1 VTTAA
6 KPPARSLIEVVALT
20 KEYRLGQQRIR
31 ALDDVSLTIGAGEF
45 IAIMGASG
53 SGKSTLLNA
62 IGGLDH
68 PTGGTIHVAGEAVT
82 ALDER
87 GLSRYRRR
95 RVGFVFQKFN
105 LVGAYTA
112 RENVEFPLV
121 FAGVPE
127 ATRRQKAE
135 QALTAVGLGER
146 QRHRP
151 NELSGG
157 QQQRVAVARALVHD
171 PDILLADEPTGN
183 LDSQTSGEIM
193 ALLRDICAGGRT
205 ILMVTHDERLAAY
218 AHRVVVMRD
227 GRIEQQTVTPAAPAP
242 EPQLA

>member
-1 VTTAA
+1 MSA
-6 KPPARSLIEVVALT
+6 LIEVEDLT
-20 KEYRLGQQRIR
+20 KEYQLGQQRIR
-31 ALDDVSLTIGAGEF
+31 ALDHVTLTIAAGEF

-68 PTGGTIHVAGEAVT
+68 PTGGHIRVGGETIT
-82 ALDER
+82 TLDER

-112 RENVEFPLV
+112 AENVEFPLV

-127 ATRRQKAE
+127 AARRQRA
-135 QALTAVGLGER
+135 ARSLAAVGLGDR
-146 QRHRP
+146 VRHRP

-157 QQQRVAVARALVHD
+157 QQQRVAVARALVND

-183 LDSQTSGEIM
+183 LDSQTSAEIM
-193 ALLRDICAGGRT
+193 ALLVEICAGGRT

-227 GRIEQQTVTPAAPAP
+227 GRMVT